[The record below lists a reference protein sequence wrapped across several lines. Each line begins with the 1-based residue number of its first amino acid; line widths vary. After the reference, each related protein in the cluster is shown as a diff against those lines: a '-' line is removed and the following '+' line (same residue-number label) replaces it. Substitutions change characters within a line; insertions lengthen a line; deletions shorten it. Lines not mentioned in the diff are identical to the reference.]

1 MRLST
6 MPGRGLG
13 NIQYITVRL
22 LLPCNKLPQLQK
34 FKITHVYF
42 LKSSMG
48 QESGVFPLRPLL
60 RASQCWGPQR
70 QASVPL
76 AGSVSPQRGA
86 RGSDPRSASS
96 QPGGFSAAKGA
107 PGLVMGPPASAL
119 RAGSLPLRT
128 PRAAAVPSSPP
139 TPPLSGE
146 PVPLPDKVQAS
157 QEKLFF

>member
-1 MRLST
+1 MNMRLST

-48 QESGVFPLRPLL
+48 QKSGVFLLRPLL

-96 QPGGFSAAKGA
+96 QEGSRQSRVPQALSRGPLPQHCGPAACLCA
-107 PGLVMGPPASAL
+107 PRGQLP
-119 RAGSLPLRT
+119 SLPA
-128 PRAAAVPSSPP
+128 P
-139 TPPLSGE
+139 PPL
-146 PVPLPDKVQAS
+146 P
-157 QEKLFF
+157 